1 MTFRMRQPLTPDW
14 TRPKPIVGMVHL
26 QPLPGS
32 PGWHGSLQHV
42 LDAAVRDAETLAF
55 GGVDGII
62 VENYGDIP
70 FYPEHVPA
78 ITIAALTT
86 AVLGVTRAV
95 DIPVGVNVLRNDG
108 AAALAI
114 AAATGAT
121 FIRVNV
127 HTGAML
133 TDQGWIAG
141 AAHQTMRDRATLGCD
156 VAVFADVFVKH
167 ATPPAGLTI
176 EDAALDTWERGLA
189 YALIVSGSGTGR
201 PTAVSDVERVKA
213 AVPDAR
219 VWIGSGVTA
228 DNVTELFR
236 FADGA
241 IVGSS
246 LKPDGRA
253 DQPVALDRVK
263 HLIDV
268 VERNIR

>member
-1 MTFRMRQPLTPDW
+1 
-14 TRPKPIVGMVHL
+14 
-26 QPLPGS
+26 
-32 PGWHGSLQHV
+32 
-42 LDAAVRDAETLAF
+42 
-55 GGVDGII
+55 
-62 VENYGDIP
+62 
-70 FYPEHVPA
+70 
-78 ITIAALTT
+78 
-86 AVLGVTRAV
+86 
-95 DIPVGVNVLRNDG
+95 
-108 AAALAI
+108 
-114 AAATGAT
+114 
-121 FIRVNV
+121 
-127 HTGAML
+127 ML

-189 YALIVSGSGTGR
+189 DALIVSGSGTGR